1 MSPIPPADDDPARLD
16 DALRRVREG
25 DVQAFATVIHQFER
39 PLRGWLAIHAPPGVD
54 TDDIAQASFIAAY
67 TRLDDYTP
75 GTNFAAW
82 LFTIARYQ
90 LRTETTRLR
99 RIADYHT
106 RYTSELLGRELDR
119 RSYLTGAENDE
130 RLGLLQDCLAAI
142 DERRRRF
149 LTWRYE
155 DALPL
160 AEIAERSGRT
170 VTAVKKQ
177 LWLLRRQLQDCI
189 DGKIEGTFEDNVN
202 PAEA

>member
-1 MSPIPPADDDPARLD
+1 MNPMPPSDDDPAMVD
-16 DALRRVREG
+16 DALRRVRAG
-25 DVQAFATVIHQFER
+25 DVQSFASVVRHFER
-39 PLRGWLAIHAPPGVD
+39 PLRIWLATHAPPGVD
-54 TDDIAQASFIAAY
+54 VDDIAQASFIAAY
-67 TRLDDYTP
+67 TRLDEYTP

-106 RYTSELLGRELDR
+106 RYTAERLGHELDH
-119 RSYLTGAENDE
+119 RSNRPVVGDDE
-130 RLGLLQDCLAAI
+130 RLGFLKDCLGAI

-155 DALPL
+155 EALPL
-160 AEIAERSGRT
+160 AEIAERSGRS
-170 VTAVKKQ
+170 VMAVKKQ

-189 DGKIEGTFEDNVN
+189 DGKATATET
-202 PAEA
+202 

>member
-1 MSPIPPADDDPARLD
+1 MPPTDDESTAVD
-16 DALRRVREG
+16 DALRRVRAG
-25 DVQAFATVIHQFER
+25 DVQSFASVVRQFER
-39 PLRGWLAIHAPPGVD
+39 PLRIWLATHAPPGVD
-54 TDDIAQASFIAAY
+54 VDDIAQASFIAAY
-67 TRLDDYTP
+67 TRLDEYTP

-106 RYTSELLGRELDR
+106 RYTAERLGYELDH
-119 RSYLTGAENDE
+119 RSNQPVAGDDE
-130 RLGLLQDCLAAI
+130 RLGFLKDCLGAV

-155 DALPL
+155 EALPL
-160 AEIAERSGRT
+160 AEIAERSGRS
-170 VTAVKKQ
+170 VMAVKKQ

-189 DGKIEGTFEDNVN
+189 DGKATATET
-202 PAEA
+202 